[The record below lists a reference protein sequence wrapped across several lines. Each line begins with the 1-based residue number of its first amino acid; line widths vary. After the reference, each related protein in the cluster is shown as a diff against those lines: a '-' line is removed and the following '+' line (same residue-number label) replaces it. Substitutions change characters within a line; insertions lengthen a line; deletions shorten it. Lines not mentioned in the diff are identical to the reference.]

1 MSGRDLF
8 EIMFGSFRVAKT
20 GTLRRLFAGAFIS
33 AFGTGMTLSLLLVYL
48 HDIRGFSNAFGGFLL
63 SYMAVVAIVLTGP
76 SGWLIDRIGPK
87 PVIIFGLFVE
97 GSAVAAWSIVESRE
111 HAILVGTLSAI
122 GTLMI
127 WPAQTVMI
135 TRSTDEE
142 DRQGAFAVNFMMLN
156 LGIAFGGLIAASIIQ
171 EGNLRSFQTLY
182 LVDSLSYFGYLIMV
196 LTIKDKFQASEAESK
211 KTGAGYREVLKDKT
225 FMRIIL
231 GGLGYITFGY
241 ASLQAGLAI
250 FTTQYLDLSPKWL
263 GLVFAA
269 NTISIFF
276 LQGFMLRWLESVVD
290 LVALRRVGYL
300 WGFSWIIIG
309 SASLASGVTAGVL
322 VSLSQVAFAFGEMI
336 WAPKAPSIVNRI
348 APEEL
353 RGRYNSV
360 MAMNWNIAAIIGAA
374 LVGLMIGRGLYL
386 EWLILMLIGSVL
398 PITMFRSIPGLEVK
412 ERANS

>member
-1 MSGRDLF
+1 
-8 EIMFGSFRVAKT
+8 MFGSFRVAKT
-20 GTLRRLFAGAFIS
+20 PTLRRLFAGAFIS

-97 GSAVAAWSIVESRE
+97 GSAVAAWSIVASKEQ
-111 HAILVGTLSAI
+111 AILV

-135 TRSTDEE
+135 TRSTQEE

-171 EGNLRSFQTLY
+171 EGNLTSFQTLY
-182 LVDSLSYFGYLIMV
+182 LVDSLSYFGYLIMI
-196 LTIKDKFQASEAESK
+196 LSIKDKFVASEAESK
-211 KTGAGYREVLKDKT
+211 KTGAGYREVLRDRT

-309 SASLASGVTAGVL
+309 SASLASGTIAGVL

-374 LVGLMIGRGLYL
+374 LVGIMIGRGLYL
-386 EWLILMLIGSVL
+386 EWLILMFIGSVL